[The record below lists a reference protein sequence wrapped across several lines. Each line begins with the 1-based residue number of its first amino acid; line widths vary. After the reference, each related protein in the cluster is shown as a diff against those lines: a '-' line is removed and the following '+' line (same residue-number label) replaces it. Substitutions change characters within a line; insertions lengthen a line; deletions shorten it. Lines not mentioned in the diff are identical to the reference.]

1 MNGYQRRSELKK
13 QSILKAA
20 LELFQQYGMN
30 KVTVRDIADRAGVS
44 HVTVY
49 KHFQDKN
56 DIMRQVIKTRSLLIL
71 EELRQ
76 VMESNITLEEKLS
89 KLIFQ
94 RARIAAQSKTNQL
107 FKIISSDPELK
118 KFFLSVWQK
127 ENSKMEIKLLE
138 EGIENGYA
146 HPEVAKETMQ
156 LYLDIIRDGLLSD
169 EDRLINLQYDEKT
182 VHELHH
188 IVLHGLLK
196 DR

>member
-1 MNGYQRRSELKK
+1 MNGYKRRTEEKK
-13 QSILKAA
+13 QKILQAA
-20 LELFQQYGMN
+20 LELFQQHGLN
-30 KVTVRDIADRAGVS
+30 KVTIRDIAAQAGVS
-44 HVTVY
+44 HVTIY
-49 KHFQDKN
+49 KHFRDKN

-76 VMESNITLEEKLS
+76 VMEANIPLEEKLN

-118 KFFLSVWQK
+118 KFILSVWQK
-127 ENSKMEIKLLE
+127 ENSKMELKLLE
-138 EGIENGYA
+138 EGIKNGYA
-146 HPEVAKETMQ
+146 HLGVAKETMQ
-156 LYLDIIRDGLLSD
+156 LYLGIIRDGLLSD
-169 EDRLINLQYDEKT
+169 EDRLIKLQSDEKT
-182 VHELHH
+182 IHELHH